1 MISLSVT
8 LIAPLLLPCPQDE
21 EQPQVPLEVNRP
33 PASFSE
39 ALTTG
44 VRWTDLRLRAEN
56 VDEAGMDNRSLALTL
71 RGAVGLE
78 SATYK
83 DFTFGLELEGVTNFG
98 VDTYNDTLNGDT
110 SRPMITDPASI
121 ELNQAWAHYGG
132 VRGYTLRLGRQKLD
146 LGNGRLVGSEPW
158 RQNDR
163 TFDAVTVTRAV
174 PNRLTLTAAYIYN
187 VNGVTSSS
195 SPLGDTESSSLLLH
209 GSYPLGNRGV
219 AEAYSY
225 ELDLDHLLLPATRTV
240 GARAEG
246 EVDVLGRGLDFSGEF
261 ANQRDSSDNPDR
273 VDAGYAHLSLGAQF
287 AAITYTIGHEILQG
301 SNAPGNKFT
310 TPLGSVHT
318 FNGLADMFV
327 TTPMLGLDDTY
338 YSMEG
343 TWNGFQ
349 VAATYHQFAS
359 YRDSQNYGTELDL
372 TLTRVLDSGLRTGL
386 GTADYQA
393 DGFGVD
399 TLKAWVW
406 MAYSF

>member
-1 MISLSVT
+1 MISPSVI
-8 LIAPLLLPCPQDE
+8 LLAPFLLPCPQDE
-21 EQPQVPLEVNRP
+21 EQPQAPLEVGRA
-33 PASFSE
+33 PASLSE

-44 VRWTDLRLRAEN
+44 KRWTDLRLRAEN
-56 VDEAGMDNRSLALTL
+56 VDEAGMDNRSLAMTL

-83 DFTFGLELEGVTNFG
+83 HFTFGIELEGITNFG

-110 SRPMITDPASI
+110 SRPIITDRSGM

-146 LGNGRLVGSEPW
+146 LGNGRFVGSEPW

-163 TFDAVTVTRAV
+163 TFDAVTVTRGV
-174 PNRLTLTAAYIYN
+174 PGRMKITAAYVYN
-187 VNGVTSSS
+187 VNGVTSNS

-209 GSYPLGNRGV
+209 ASSPLGDRGV

-246 EVDVLGRGLDFSGEF
+246 EVDILGKGLDFFVEF
-261 ANQRDSSDNPDR
+261 ANQRDRGDNPGR

-287 AAITYTIGHEILQG
+287 AAITYKIGHEILQG
-301 SNAPGNKFT
+301 SNVPGNKFT

-338 YSMEG
+338 YSMHG
-343 TWNGFQ
+343 DWGGFQ
-349 VAATYHQFAS
+349 IAATYHQFAS
-359 YRDSQNYGTELDL
+359 YRSSQDYGTELDL
-372 TLTRVLDSGLRTGL
+372 TLTKVLASGLRTGV
-386 GTADYQA
+386 GSADYKA

>member
-1 MISLSVT
+1 MIPLSAILLATT
-8 LIAPLLLPCPQDE
+8 LLTCPQDE
-21 EQPQVPLEVNRP
+21 DQSQAPLEADLP
-33 PASFSE
+33 PDSLSE
-39 ALTTG
+39 ALTSGT
-44 VRWTDLRLRAEN
+44 RWTNLRLRAEN
-56 VDEAGMDNRSLALTL
+56 VDEAGMDNRALALTL

-78 SATYK
+78 SAPYK
-83 DFTFGLELEGVTNFG
+83 DFTLGLELEGVTPFG

-110 SRPMITDPASI
+110 SRPIITDPSGA
-121 ELNQAWAHYGG
+121 ELNQAWAHYEGLS
-132 VRGYTLRLGRQKLD
+132 GYELRLGRQKLD

-163 TFDAVTVTRAV
+163 TFDAVTVTRGRQD
-174 PNRLTLTAAYIYN
+174 RLMLTAAYVFN
-187 VNGVTSSS
+187 VIGVTNNS

-209 GSYPLGNRGV
+209 GSYELGKRAV

-225 ELDLDHLLLPATRTV
+225 ELDLDHPLLPATRTV
-240 GARAEG
+240 GVRAGG
-246 EVDVLGRGLDFSGEF
+246 EVDVLGRGLDFYGEF
-261 ANQRDSSDNPDR
+261 AKQRDSGDNPGR
-273 VDAGYAHLSLGAQF
+273 VDAGYAHLSLGTQF
-287 AAITYTIGHEILQG
+287 AAITYKIGHEILQG
-301 SNAPGNKFT
+301 STVPGNNFT

-338 YSMEG
+338 YSMQG
-343 TWNGFQ
+343 DWGGFQ

-359 YRDSQNYGTELDL
+359 YRSSQNYGTELDL
-372 TLTRVLDSGLRTGL
+372 TLTKVLASGLRTGL
-386 GTADYQA
+386 GTADYKA